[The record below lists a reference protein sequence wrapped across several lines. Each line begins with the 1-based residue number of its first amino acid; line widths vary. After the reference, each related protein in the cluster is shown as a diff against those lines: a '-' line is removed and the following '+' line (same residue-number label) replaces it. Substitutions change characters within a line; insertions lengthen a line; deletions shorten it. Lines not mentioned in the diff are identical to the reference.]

1 MARHAM
7 NIQLIIAA
15 VIAASSFIGG
25 WTIQSWRHGA
35 KETARAQQILVD
47 QRLAAATAI
56 RRSDNVI
63 EAQSA
68 AAVRA
73 VDLRR
78 AADGSRAALVG
89 LHDAAASA
97 LRAASA
103 SQAACLERATALSE
117 LLGTVATAG
126 GDLAEKADRHANDVR
141 TLSEAWPK

>member
-1 MARHAM
+1 MSPQ
-7 NIQLIIAA
+7 IIIAA
-15 VIAASSFIGG
+15 VIAAIGFGGG
-25 WTIQSWRHGA
+25 WKIQEWRYGA
-35 KETARAQQILVD
+35 KENERAKQVLVD

-56 RRSDNVI
+56 RRADNVI

-73 VDLRR
+73 VGLRR

-117 LLGTVATAG
+117 LLGTVAAAG
-126 GDLAEKADRHANDVR
+126 GDMAEKADRHANDVR

>member
-1 MARHAM
+1 M
-7 NIQLIIAA
+7 NIQIIIAA
-15 VIAASSFIGG
+15 VIAASSFLGG
-25 WTIQSWRHGA
+25 WTLQSWRYGA
-35 KETARAQQILVD
+35 KENARAQQILVD
-47 QRLAAATAI
+47 QRLAAATAV
-56 RRSDNVI
+56 RRADNVI
-63 EAQSA
+63 EAQSS

-117 LLGTVATAG
+117 LLDTMGRTG
-126 GDLAEKADRHANDVR
+126 GDIAQKADRHANDVR